1 MTVPTLTDLI
11 YLKKNYLSEEQ
22 CKTIIDEYQNSKG
35 VEDRENCFHAFTG
48 LDTTSTYTVKTCQQ
62 DSKAFDIIHQ
72 TVENI
77 INEYHDYLDTFDAFH
92 VSRRASMLYPHKYR
106 LMKYAKG
113 AWIHPHVDDDGAGI
127 NGSCTINLNSEYEGG
142 TFAFWGGKH
151 KVKLGRGDVMI
162 WPADYS
168 FWVHEVEEITEG
180 IRYSANCFLCDK
192 PKFDYTNDVKYNVKG
207 SDVGIGY

>member
-1 MTVPTLTDLI
+1 MTAPTLTDLI

-22 CKTIIDEYQNSKG
+22 CNTIIDEYNESMG

-62 DSKAFDIIHQ
+62 DSKAFNIIHQ

-168 FWVHEVEEITEG
+168 FWVHEVEEITKG
-180 IRYSANCFLCDK
+180 TRYSANCFLCDK
-192 PKFDYTNDVKYNVKG
+192 PKFDYTNDVRYNVKG